1 MPRIDAEHRGPLVN
15 LAAWISLVA
24 MIVFLS
30 AKVATKWRMV
40 RKLQND
46 DILLLLA
53 MVFNLTSPRTCGS
66 YPEIRRLIPP
76 S

>member
-1 MPRIDAEHRGPLVN
+1 MPRIDADHRGPLVN

-30 AKVATKWRMV
+30 AKVATKWKMV

-46 DILLLLA
+46 DILVLA
-53 MVFNLTSPRTCGS
+53 MVTSHFQELTTPILRH
-66 YPEIRRLIPP
+66 IF
-76 S
+76 